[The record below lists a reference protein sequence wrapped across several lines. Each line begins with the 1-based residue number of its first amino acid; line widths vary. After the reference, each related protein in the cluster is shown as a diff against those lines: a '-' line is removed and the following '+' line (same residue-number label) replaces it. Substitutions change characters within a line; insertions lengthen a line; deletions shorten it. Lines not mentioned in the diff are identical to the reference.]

1 MPTRPGPV
9 TRSYSTVVISIPH
22 PPRWL
27 RRHLASSR
35 KLQALFVTV
44 SLLLVTPYPLIYV
57 VVWVRRLSLALSLVG
72 PLFGGL
78 SRPLSC
84 VRGRCGAPL
93 ALESLGALAL
103 PDD

>member
-1 MPTRPGPV
+1 MGK
-9 TRSYSTVVISIPH
+9 
-22 PPRWL
+22 PPIYL
-27 RRHLASSR
+27 YPASFESR
-35 KLQALFVTV
+35 VGLFSPSLV
-44 SLLLVTPYPLIYV
+44 SLLLVTPYPIIYV